1 MLARRCLGAHLR
13 NIDKGK
19 DRVIRYELRVASV
32 ITSVT
37 LPVEYYRR
45 HSKMKNKVRIEY
57 RHVIPGNKG
66 QITLQGNKVT

>member
-1 MLARRCLGAHLR
+1 MIARRCLGAHLR
-13 NIDKGK
+13 NIDKG
-19 DRVIRYELRVASV
+19 RVIRYELRVASV

-45 HSKMKNKVRIEY
+45 HLKMENKVRLEY
-57 RHVIPGNKG
+57 RHVILGNKG